1 LALAEK
7 TKNQKKEQGGV
18 RNKLTDD
25 APGTPLPGLQ
35 PERRPARSA
44 EDAAGV
50 WIPVTMAAGINRA
63 HIRAA
68 NGDCLV
74 TTPLAAWVGVDKR
87 EALAQLQLGATG
99 ARAGQRS
106 DPLPDAQ
113 TACQERKRCCALL
126 SGR

>member
-1 LALAEK
+1 MTKKTALRCRHRPQGPWLLKVQQQSPLAERRKVSRDQLALAEK

-63 HIRAA
+63 HI
-68 NGDCLV
+68 
-74 TTPLAAWVGVDKR
+74 
-87 EALAQLQLGATG
+87 
-99 ARAGQRS
+99 
-106 DPLPDAQ
+106 
-113 TACQERKRCCALL
+113 
-126 SGR
+126 